1 MCSLFSIPSRSSVQ
15 KIREE
20 RLYEE
25 KCHGKSGWCGRIFVS
40 ALSPLLLCVACGVF
54 ASRCHHFGCVP
65 ALCGAPETHTRW
77 YAARERHLR
86 KQELRSAAERKR
98 ECCTSGGA
106 GIHQP
111 RRHVAL
117 NCRGSVARG
126 DSACPAHRRYTAVR
140 YFSGVSFGGY
150 CSRLICRTATHDFGR
165 HASS

>member
-65 ALCGAPETHTRW
+65 ALCGAPETHTRR
-77 YAARERHLR
+77 YAARKRHLR

-98 ECCTSGGA
+98 ECSPSGG
-106 GIHQP
+106 GRKKKNKKQNTP
-111 RRHVAL
+111 
-117 NCRGSVARG
+117 S
-126 DSACPAHRRYTAVR
+126 
-140 YFSGVSFGGY
+140 SFFPL
-150 CSRLICRTATHDFGR
+150 SRF
-165 HASS
+165 